1 MIYTNAQSLPGKI
14 SELEAVVSDIQPDI
28 VLICET
34 WCNSSISDANISI
47 SGYELQQDLRTDRND
62 TANGIGGGLVV
73 YSRNGLEVLSCD
85 KNSDFNQYCKFM
97 LKSDGETYHFY
108 LIYRPP
114 PSGEENLDK
123 LCDLVRSAEKNS
135 IFVGDFNLPQIDWTN
150 GRAEGRGARLVL
162 AAQDNYMEQLVDFQ
176 THIKGN
182 CLLGMRFSHVT
193 RTTDF
198 TPLYPS

>member
-108 LIYRPP
+108 LIQYIDHHPQ
-114 PSGEENLDK
+114 
-123 LCDLVRSAEKNS
+123 EK
-135 IFVGDFNLPQIDWTN
+135 
-150 GRAEGRGARLVL
+150 
-162 AAQDNYMEQLVDFQ
+162 
-176 THIKGN
+176 
-182 CLLGMRFSHVT
+182 
-193 RTTDF
+193 RT
-198 TPLYPS
+198 